1 MTDYNEDVRSVLP
14 FLVAVALW
22 ASPAL
27 AADSWA
33 EVVDE
38 AATREEVVAVLG
50 KPEIEFTAFVPKGDQ
65 PLQISPSLPAPPEPG
80 AELDLSDDDLLR
92 VLEYRGLKR
101 GLNWQV
107 VLKDDKVWYCV
118 APPLADEGAID
129 ALAKKFGKAP
139 IQSIDV
145 LTADTIRTWDLIR
158 YPKKKR
164 IFVREPGSQPVLAR
178 IITR

>member
-1 MTDYNEDVRSVLP
+1 M
-14 FLVAVALW
+14 FVAGLAALS
-22 ASPAL
+22 APAL

-38 AATREEVVAVLG
+38 AATREEVVAALG
-50 KPEIEFTAFVPKGDQ
+50 KPEIEFTAFVPKGEQ

-80 AELDLSDDDLLR
+80 AELDLSGDDLLR

-118 APPLADEGAID
+118 APPLADETGLD

-145 LTADTIRTWDLIR
+145 LTADTLRTWDLIR

-164 IFVREPGSQPVLAR
+164 IFVREPGGSPVLAR